1 MKIEKKLKD
10 EIKQFCVLNDIE
22 DIDKFILDAL
32 QIGFN
37 VEKYGNAPWQQEV
50 EKIVEK
56 EVIKEVPVEKIVEKE
71 VIKEITV
78 EKEVF
83 ITDDEE
89 VDKLGKEV
97 NILRDEIK
105 NKETDIF
112 NNAKNMKLLNNE
124 IESKKEEITNL
135 SDKLK
140 KVNEEMV
147 SIKKER
153 GDMDIYGD
161 GKGGFWG
168 SNLKDKK

>member
-10 EIKQFCVLNDIE
+10 EIKQFCVLNEIE
-22 DIDKFILDAL
+22 DIDKFILDTL

-71 VIKEITV
+71 VIKEVTV

-89 VDKLGKEV
+89 VDKLGKV
-97 NILRDEIK
+97 SYYVPVAQLIQTSILNRLEKILK
-105 NKETDIF
+105 NF
-112 NNAKNMKLLNNE
+112 
-124 IESKKEEITNL
+124 L
-135 SDKLK
+135 SA
-140 KVNEEMV
+140 
-147 SIKKER
+147 
-153 GDMDIYGD
+153 
-161 GKGGFWG
+161 
-168 SNLKDKK
+168 

>member
-10 EIKQFCVLNDIE
+10 EIKQFCVLNEIE
-22 DIDKFILDAL
+22 DIDKFILDTL

-71 VIKEITV
+71 VIKEVTV

-97 NILRDEIK
+97 TILRDEIR